1 MAEERQEEK
10 PATPE
15 ESEAGGEPELLAGKY
30 KNREELAKAY
40 GELESKL
47 GVSGTDLRRYQALK
61 AQVEGFG
68 LGFND
73 DGTIRYAEAQPDAGD
88 GWAPGALDEDD
99 IDAKV
104 ARMEKVL
111 AEMGQTLD
119 TATRTIAAG
128 SKQQLL
134 SKVPDASK
142 AKAEKIYDEMLGRVP
157 AKQRLD
163 KGTQDAVRR
172 VVMGQLMEEGA
183 FDVPASP
190 DDPTPSGKTINLGKM
205 VAETSRPSGGGGAQ
219 KRTRLTGAAKEAHD
233 GLSAA
238 MKDMGVDM
246 TEAEAAEGI
255 EDVRRRR
262 RSIE

>member
-10 PATPE
+10 PAAPE
-15 ESEAGGEPELLAGKY
+15 KPEADGEPRVYAGKY
-30 KNREELAKAY
+30 GSVEELEKGYAEAQGKI
-40 GELESKL
+40 GE
-47 GVSGTDLRRYQALK
+47 SGADLRRFQALK
-61 AQVEGFG
+61 AQVEGLG
-68 LGFND
+68 LQIDD
-73 DGTIRYAEAQPDAGD
+73 DGTMRYAEGQPEAGAYGGGGGSD
-88 GWAPGALDEDD
+88 DED

-128 SKQQLL
+128 SKAQLL
-134 SKVPDASK
+134 SRVPDASK
-142 AKAEKIYDEMLGRVP
+142 EKAEKIYDEMLGRVP

-190 DDPTPSGKTINLGKM
+190 DDPTPSGKTINLGKI
-205 VAETSRPSGGGGAQ
+205 VPETSRPSGGGGAQ